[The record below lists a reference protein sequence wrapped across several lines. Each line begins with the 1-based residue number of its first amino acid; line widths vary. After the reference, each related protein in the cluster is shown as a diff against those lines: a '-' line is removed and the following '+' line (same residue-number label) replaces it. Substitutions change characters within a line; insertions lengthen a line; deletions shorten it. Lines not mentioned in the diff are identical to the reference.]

1 MSEFNVYPDPRLKE
15 WEPVIT
21 PLVNKI
27 VKRIYRGHLQ
37 YVEMDDLKQ
46 EGWMWVAQHTDLIVE
61 TINNDET
68 KDYRLTERLLYPRIR
83 ATLHRYCMKQRYLKD
98 GTKPGDYHFYTAEQV
113 ADLLPDVFDDT
124 RSARSS
130 SELSEHRG
138 TRSPSEGWEYEAT
151 IADVQAALAGLKDTE
166 RGFLKDLF
174 ADGGLSTEVMSIQY
188 EVTQRAIQQRTTRI
202 LNKMVKNLGGS
213 MPVARRAAVS
223 NASMQV
229 TTRRQEEGE

>member
-27 VKRIYRGHLQ
+27 VKRLYQGHQ
-37 YVEMDDLKQ
+37 RYVEMEDLKQ
-46 EGWMWVAQHTDLIVE
+46 EGWMWVAEHTDLVIE
-61 TINNDET
+61 AFQGDET
-68 KDYRLTERLLYPRIR
+68 PKFVLSERFLYSRIR
-83 ATLHRYCMKQRYLKD
+83 VHLHRYVMKQRYLKD

-124 RSARSS
+124 RSTRSN

-151 IADVQAALAGLKDTE
+151 VADVQAALASLKDTE